1 MAVGA
6 MEDLIREAAKRQIDA
21 TTRLGEM
28 LSHSMLRAE
37 HADPGLQREVAE
49 EARRLGILS
58 AWPGG
63 RVAWFH
69 MGQLAFAAKGEPSRT
84 QEDKAA
90 IDRVERAAFKLTAD
104 IPIVVDGAQHHP
116 ETPMER
122 VASARAEWESSRK
135 GVGDGPGQAVCN

>member
-1 MAVGA
+1 MGVT
-6 MEDLIREAAKRQIDA
+6 EDLIREAAQRQIDA
-21 TTRLGEM
+21 TARLDEM
-28 LSHSMLRAE
+28 FRQSMPPAK
-37 HADPGLQREVAE
+37 HADPGLQREVAK

-69 MGQLAFAAKGEPSRT
+69 VGQLAFAAKGEPSRT

-135 GVGDGPGQAVCN
+135 GAGGGSGQAVGN